1 LSSILKALKRI
12 ETQSPRSES
21 FFTMPKTFDT
31 KQANKSKTRR
41 RWFVPGLI
49 TAFLILLVIVVAAII
64 LFRQRKPIIT
74 KKFPAG
80 VSVKQ
85 KENPA
90 SLLEKSNA
98 FRAKIHPGSTNL
110 TESLPRKAQLVKKQI
125 KSTVSPGKVK
135 KTPAKA
141 PSIMP
146 NVTVGQQNSKPPAT
160 ARSPHPKTAAAL
172 KKPPQK
178 RTPSKDAVASK
189 KSVPARSVPSG
200 KPSTRAK
207 KSDRTRTYD
216 RIDDS
221 KLKLQALAWFSEAS
235 KRMVVINSQ
244 IVREGGSVDGYQV
257 TQIRRQE
264 VIVSDGRKSWRLEFG
279 LKH

>member
-31 KQANKSKTRR
+31 KQTNNSKTSR

-64 LFRQRKPIIT
+64 FFRQRKPIIT

-80 VSVKQ
+80 VSEKQ
-85 KENPA
+85 KEDPA
-90 SLLEKSNA
+90 SLLEKSNI

-146 NVTVGQQNSKPPAT
+146 NATVGQQNSKPPAT
-160 ARSPHPKTAAAL
+160 VRSPHPETAATL

-178 RTPSKDAVASK
+178 RTLSKDAVASK

-200 KPSTRAK
+200 KSATRAK
-207 KSDRTRTYD
+207 KPDRTRAYD

-279 LKH
+279 LK

>member
-1 LSSILKALKRI
+1 MSSILKALKRI
-12 ETQSPRSES
+12 ETQSQRSES

-31 KQANKSKTRR
+31 KQANNSKTSR

-64 LFRQRKPIIT
+64 LFRQRRPIIT

-80 VSVKQ
+80 VSEKQ

-90 SLLEKSNA
+90 SLLEKSNI
-98 FRAKIHPGSTNL
+98 FRAKIHPGSTTL

-125 KSTVSPGKVK
+125 KSTVPPGKVK

-160 ARSPHPKTAAAL
+160 VRSPHPETAATL

-178 RTPSKDAVASK
+178 RTSSKDAVASK

-200 KPSTRAK
+200 KPATRTK
-207 KSDRTRTYD
+207 KPDRTRTYD

-221 KLKLQALAWFSEAS
+221 KLKLQALAWFSEAP

-279 LKH
+279 LKN